1 MTTVLIAI
9 DDTKESS
16 RAAQVAVDCFGPGA
30 DYLAIYV
37 DQERPVAGPLWGP
50 DVIWGGIYTYP
61 GLYSYPVS
69 GSPVTRSPRETTDA
83 LAGNTQH
90 AEVEAERLAT
100 AAGVDAEPLGDIG
113 DPGTAIAE
121 AAREHD
127 VDVIVVGSHHRNWFE
142 RLLHG
147 STSDDVL
154 KEADVPVMIVPA
166 EYTADDD

>member
-61 GLYSYPVS
+61 GLYAYPIT
-69 GSPVTRSPRETTDA
+69 GSPRVPADA
-83 LAGNTQH
+83 LVVDTEQ
-90 AEVEAERLAT
+90 AEAEAERLAA
-100 AAGVDAEPLGDIG
+100 AAGVAAEPLGDIG
-113 DPGTAIAE
+113 DAGTAIAE
-121 AAREHD
+121 AARQHD
-127 VDVIVVGSHHRNWFE
+127 VDVIVVGSHRRNWFE

-147 STSDDVL
+147 STSEDVL
-154 KEADVPVMIVPA
+154 KEADVPVMVVPA
-166 EYTADDD
+166 DSLTDDDD

>member
-9 DDTKESS
+9 DDTEESK

-37 DQERPVAGPLWGP
+37 DQDRPVAGELWGP

-61 GLYSYPVS
+61 GLYTYPIT
-69 GSPVTRSPRETTDA
+69 GSPRVPGESLEVDSDTDITA
-83 LAGNTQH
+83 H
-90 AEVEAERLAT
+90 AEAEAGRLAA
-100 AAGVDAEPLGDIG
+100 AAGVDAEPLGDVG
-113 DPGTAIAE
+113 DPGVAIAE
-121 AAREHD
+121 AARGHD

-142 RLLHG
+142 RLLYG

-154 KEADVPVMIVPA
+154 RQADVPVMIVPPA
-166 EYTADDD
+166 PGTDE

>member
-9 DDTKESS
+9 DDTQESS
-16 RAAQVAVDCFGPGA
+16 RAAQVAVDRFGPGA

-61 GLYSYPVS
+61 GLYSYPLT
-69 GSPVTRSPRETTDA
+69 GSPRVPADSLVIDTE
-83 LAGNTQH
+83 Q
-90 AEVEAERLAT
+90 AEVEAERLA
-100 AAGVDAEPLGDIG
+100 AGAGVDAEPVGDIG

>member
-61 GLYSYPVS
+61 GLYSYPIT
-69 GSPVTRSPRETTDA
+69 GSPRVPADSLVIDTE
-83 LAGNTQH
+83 Q
-90 AEVEAERLAT
+90 AEDEAERLAA